1 MSTQRIFDRFLD
13 SCTEDFHL
21 ILLCHA
27 IGPITPNWAPCWSY
41 LLLTIQVHNNT
52 LQGLQRTALGPS
64 PPKANPAVTNFK
76 DLTCF
81 IIFFIHVVYQI
92 YQFFFPK
99 KFDLGFIELGSTFVH
114 DFTGES
120 LDSLSMIFQ

>member
-41 LLLTIQVHNNT
+41 LLLAIQVHNNT

-76 DLTCF
+76 DLTSLHNFFYSCGVSNLS
-81 IIFFIHVVYQI
+81 IFFSKEI
-92 YQFFFPK
+92 
-99 KFDLGFIELGSTFVH
+99 
-114 DFTGES
+114 
-120 LDSLSMIFQ
+120 